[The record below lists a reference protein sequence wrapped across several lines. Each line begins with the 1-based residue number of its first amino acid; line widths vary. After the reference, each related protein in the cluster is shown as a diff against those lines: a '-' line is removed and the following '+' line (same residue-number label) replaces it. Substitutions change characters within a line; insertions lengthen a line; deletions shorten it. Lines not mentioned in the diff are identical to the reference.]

1 MNFFKYVILILLIFF
16 SFFYTNKVVDYVETN
31 NVVLS
36 RINEYALEYDKK
48 CVEGSINEYGVI
60 LSFSGKLVDKNKS
73 YSNMKGSLFN
83 ENLIEYKKD
92 ECILNKEDNMD
103 KYIISG
109 NRIVNNISL
118 VIDVTNKRYFEK
130 MIGILDK
137 YNLDSNLLVNDS
149 FTGSGDVLLY
159 KGKNIKE
166 FKNKYDSFYCT
177 GEIIDICKKEKI
189 NTIRIMNYIDDNLFF
204 NIKKF
209 LNNGNIIF
217 IKESSN
223 NLSEFEI
230 VINYIKS
237 RGFNIVSI
245 DELLS

>member
-1 MNFFKYVILILLIFF
+1 MFI
-16 SFFYTNKVVDYVETN
+16 DYVEVN

-36 RINEYALEYDKK
+36 SINEYALEYDRK
-48 CVEGSINEYGVI
+48 CIEGEINEYGIV

-73 YSNMKGSLFN
+73 YSNMKGGLFN
-83 ENLIEYKKD
+83 KELIEYKKD
-92 ECILNKEDNMD
+92 NCILNKEDNLD

-109 NRIVNNISL
+109 NKIDNNISI
-118 VIDVTNKRYFEK
+118 VIDVVNNKSYES
-130 MIGILDK
+130 MISILNK
-137 YNLDSNLLVNDS
+137 YNLKSNLLVSDS

-166 FKNKYDSFYCT
+166 FKNKHDSFYCT